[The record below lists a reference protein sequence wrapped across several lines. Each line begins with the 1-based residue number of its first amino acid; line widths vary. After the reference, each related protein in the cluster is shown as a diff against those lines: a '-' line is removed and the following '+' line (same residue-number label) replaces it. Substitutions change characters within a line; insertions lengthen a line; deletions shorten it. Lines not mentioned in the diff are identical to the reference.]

1 MMAISTRHAHEP
13 GWVLLN
19 ALGLIHA
26 ADEDAVFHGQVR
38 DFFSAVEC
46 ADVAMQS
53 AHIVKAAVD
62 DRMRVPFSK
71 IEAGR
76 YTTG

>member
-1 MMAISTRHAHEP
+1 LT
-13 GWVLLN
+13 LLK

-26 ADEDAVFHGQVR
+26 ADEDAFFDEQVR
-38 DFFSAVEC
+38 DIFLRDAC
-46 ADVAMQS
+46 AGVAMQFAS
-53 AHIVKAAVD
+53 TVKAAVD

-76 YTTG
+76 FTTG